1 MNNNKKYKKWSLRLV
16 APALVLAP
24 IAVVAS
30 CSSSSEEKPAYGVT
44 FTNND
49 KIKATIHK
57 AVQPT
62 ALTDVQF
69 KEEVLAHKSDLF
81 TIEGTLPSD
90 SFLNDN
96 IEIGDLNRNDNEKT
110 VSTTVKLNKANTS
123 GESIEKT
130 ITLTG
135 LGYEEVDLAKK
146 EYTITFK
153 QQDPQEIQLT
163 DQGEVLVETLT
174 AEKLIGLVLEET
186 NKDQILEITGNDAV
200 EITNEVLANQIL
212 SIDGELEKDA
222 NNGKIK
228 FTLKVSN
235 PVNGKG
241 DPLTKEITF
250 SGFKVE
256 TDTTAPQETLIN
268 SSLSTVTLGLNGN
281 RQEVK
286 DQIDQ
291 QWVLEHAR
299 ILFSQGFEL
308 IKDVSDIVAGSIVT
322 EDIDKQDGTPES
334 GYPIKLKFKVAANK
348 WYDNTSAEG
357 TTEKLF
363 ETVISGISD
372 AEQQGLLL
380 ANKSDAS
387 KPLSIALV
395 DPVLGQGTYQDFL
408 DNSADIF
415 NKEFIFKYRKHLL
428 TGDFTKIDKGSADDF
443 LHKYPEDTS
452 TSPAKPATFVK
463 VIPDDSTKTIE
474 IKFTIL
480 KDKLEPTQ
488 TNDKEYT
495 IKFNGFKAS
504 NN

>member
-1 MNNNKKYKKWSLRLV
+1 MNNNKKYKKWSLGLV

-30 CSSSSEEKPAYGVT
+30 CSSSGEEKEAYGVT
-44 FTNND
+44 FTKNNE
-49 KIKATIHK
+49 IRATIYK

-81 TIEGTLPSD
+81 TIEGTLPSE

-96 IEIGDLNRNDNEKT
+96 IEIGDLNASDDDKT
-110 VSTTVKLNKANTS
+110 VSANVKLNKANTS

-135 LGYEEVDLAKK
+135 LGYEEVDLSKK
-146 EYTITFK
+146 EYAITFK

-174 AEKLIGLVLEET
+174 AEKLIGLVLEKT
-186 NKDQILEITGNDAV
+186 NKDQILEITGKDEA

-228 FTLKVSN
+228 FTLKVSKPN
-235 PVNGKG
+235 NGAG

-256 TDTTAPQETLIN
+256 TETPAPQETLIN
-268 SSLSTVTLGLNGN
+268 SSLSTVTLGLNGD

-286 DQIDQ
+286 GQIDQ

-322 EDIDKQDGTPES
+322 EDINKQDGSPES
-334 GYPIKLKFKVAANK
+334 GNPIKLKFKVAANK
-348 WYDNTSAEG
+348 WYDGTPAEG
-357 TTEKLF
+357 TSEKEF
-363 ETVISGISD
+363 ETTISGISGK
-372 AEQQGLLL
+372 ATANTELK
-380 ANKSDAS
+380 NKSGN
-387 KPLSIALV
+387 PLSIALV
-395 DPVLGQGTYQDFL
+395 DPALGEGTYKDYF
-408 DNSADIF
+408 DNSATIF
-415 NKEFIFKYRKHLL
+415 TNDFVFKYRKHLL
-428 TGDFTKIDKGSADDF
+428 TGDFTNVDKAGKDGFLKAYDDG
-443 LHKYPEDTS
+443 K
-452 TSPAKPATFVK
+452 FVK
-463 VIPDDSTKTIE
+463 VVPNDTDQTIE

-480 KDKLEPTQ
+480 KDKLLPVPNADT
-488 TNDKEYT
+488 EYT
-495 IKFNGFKAS
+495 IKFTGFKPAS
-504 NN
+504 N